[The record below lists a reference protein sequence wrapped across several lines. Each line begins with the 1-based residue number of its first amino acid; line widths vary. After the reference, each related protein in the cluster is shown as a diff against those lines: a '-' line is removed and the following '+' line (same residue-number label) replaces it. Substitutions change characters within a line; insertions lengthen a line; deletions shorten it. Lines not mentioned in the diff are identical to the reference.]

1 MNQMVQGARYAWV
14 TPSDDQR
21 AAARGLGPVFNLSLP
36 IIQVLTNR
44 GFTRIEDIESFIF
57 MSRDDHTAHPS
68 LLHDAERAVERI
80 KQAIDA
86 QEKILIVGDYD
97 VDGMTATAMML
108 ASLLPLS
115 AQVNFFLPH
124 RVRDGYGISKSV
136 VQRAAQSG
144 YSLIITVDNGIAA
157 FEAGIEARLRG
168 VDLIITDHHRP
179 HEHIPPAFAVVD
191 PLHPACAYP
200 FKELAG
206 VGVAYKLLELLYE
219 QYGQML
225 PAVVQELL
233 LLGTVAD
240 VVPLRG
246 ENRFFVRRGLQH
258 VAKHESYALKVLKN
272 SMKLTRHITAMDI
285 GFSLAPQLNALGRL
299 EDPRQA
305 VKFLIGDDEEETARI
320 GEQLF
325 ELNQAR
331 KLVEKSVVSDVRLD
345 IATGKI
351 DTVQDLAFIA
361 ARSSWP
367 PGVIG
372 LAASR
377 IMNEYGRPVF
387 LFHETAGGILKGS
400 CRSIPALNIF
410 DALSQVQ
417 DLLEHFGGHAAAAG
431 LAIKR
436 EKLPL
441 FKERLESY
449 MRERLTP
456 DDLRRKIVCDAELSL
471 LDATTKLMRD
481 LDYLEPFGN
490 ANDRPVFYI
499 KRVQLVEEP
508 KLLKDEHVRC
518 MVFADGI
525 IKPVIFFGRPDLFE
539 FFSACRDGAHCDGDF
554 DLAVTVA
561 ENEWEGVKRVE
572 FHGVDAA
579 VSGSF
584 V

>member
-1 MNQMVQGARYAWV
+1 MVNQMVQGARYAWSV
-14 TPSDDQR
+14 PSEDQR
-21 AAARGLGPVFNLSLP
+21 TCARGLGSVFNLSFPVVQILA
-36 IIQVLTNR
+36 NR
-44 GFTRIEDIESFIF
+44 GFTRHEDIESFLF
-57 MSRDDHTAHPS
+57 MSREDHTAHPS
-68 LLHDAERAVERI
+68 LLHGAERAVDRI
-80 KQAIDA
+80 KLAIDR

-97 VDGMTATAMML
+97 VDGMTATAMMM
-108 ASLLPLS
+108 ASLMPLG
-115 AQVNFFLPH
+115 ANCNFFLPH
-124 RVRDGYGISKSV
+124 RVRDGYGISKTV

-144 YSLIITVDNGIAA
+144 YSVIITVDNGITA
-157 FEAGIEARLRG
+157 FDAGIEARLRG

-179 HEHIPPAFAVVD
+179 HDQLPPAFAIID
-191 PLHPACAYP
+191 PLHPDCDYP

-219 QYGQML
+219 QYGQEL
-225 PAVVQELL
+225 PGIVHELL

-272 SMKLTRHITAMDI
+272 SMKLTRQITAMDI

-305 VKFLIGDDEEETARI
+305 VKFLIGDDRDETARI

-331 KLVEKSVVSDVRLD
+331 KLIEKSVVSDVRAD
-345 IATGKI
+345 IVAGKI
-351 DTVQDLAFIA
+351 SAEHDLAFIA

-377 IMNEYGRPVF
+377 IVSEYGRPVL

-436 EKLPL
+436 ERLPE
-441 FKERLESY
+441 FKTRLESY
-449 MRERLTP
+449 MRERLSP

-481 LDYLEPFGN
+481 LEYLEPFGN

-539 FFSACRDGAHCDGDF
+539 FFSTRRDTDF

-579 VSGSF
+579 ISGVF